1 MICPG
6 ASVKW
11 KMWSIENFIELG
23 DLLIKKNISPIFI
36 LGPKER
42 KLRSKLKEKFKNSC
56 VQNVVKP
63 IDTIKLAKNCFAGIS
78 NDTGCG
84 HLLAASGIPVITIF
98 GPTNHE
104 KFSPI
109 GNRKNTTISSKEIYN
124 SNNIN
129 SIKVSDVL
137 EQVNKTLNIKI

>member
-1 MICPG
+1 MFDSKNDYYFENSNYRSKNIRIAICPG

-42 KLRSKLKEKFKNSC
+42 KLRSKLQEKFKNSC

-78 NDTGCG
+78 NDR
-84 HLLAASGIPVITIF
+84 LWPIAASGIPVITIF

-104 KFSPI
+104 NFH
-109 GNRKNTTISSKEIYN
+109 R
-124 SNNIN
+124 
-129 SIKVSDVL
+129 
-137 EQVNKTLNIKI
+137 